1 MPYRDTWVVCEE
13 CDERFIFTVEEPR
26 RLDEAGFDVKPPELC
41 ENCREENLPEP
52 GDGPFEGAVKWFSAE
67 KGYGFIVQRTGD
79 EIFFHRSGIVD
90 GIPEQFEEGARVTY
104 VIEETQKGP
113 AAIEVALLE

>member
-1 MPYRDTWVVCEE
+1 MPYRDTWVVCED
-13 CDERFIFTVEEPR
+13 CGERFIFTVEEQR

-41 ENCREENLPEP
+41 ENCREGNLPEP
-52 GDGPFEGAVKWFSAE
+52 GEGPFEGAVKWFSPE

-90 GIPEQFEEGARVTY
+90 GSPEQFEEGARVTY
-104 VIEETQKGP
+104 VIEETPKGP